1 MSSYVENLYHY
12 PIKGLTAQSLQK
24 VALTKGQGFPLDRA
38 FGFARPESG
47 FDPNDPKPLP
57 KTKFVM
63 LAREEGL
70 ALLDTHFDEVTETLS
85 ISRDRN
91 KASFDLA
98 SSSGREAASSFLAD
112 LLGFPPD
119 LQPTLYSAEP
129 HKFTDVSVVSP
140 EMMNSVSLINL
151 NSVTHFSQVIG
162 QSVDPARFRGNI
174 HFSGFPP
181 FSELDLVGQRIALGE
196 IEMKVV
202 LRTKRC
208 PATQVNLQSGKRDL
222 DIPKLLQKHLGH
234 SNMGIYAEVL
244 SSGNLKLGDQVRLT
258 QLGYG

>member
-12 PIKGLTAQSLQK
+12 PIKGLTAQPLQK

-85 ISRDRN
+85 IRRDRN

-119 LQPTLYSAEP
+119 LQPTLHSAEP
-129 HKFTDVSVVSP
+129 HKFTDATGVQ
-140 EMMNSVSLINL
+140 SLSN
-151 NSVTHFSQVIG
+151 
-162 QSVDPARFRGNI
+162 
-174 HFSGFPP
+174 
-181 FSELDLVGQRIALGE
+181 QRL
-196 IEMKVV
+196 
-202 LRTKRC
+202 
-208 PATQVNLQSGKRDL
+208 
-222 DIPKLLQKHLGH
+222 
-234 SNMGIYAEVL
+234 
-244 SSGNLKLGDQVRLT
+244 
-258 QLGYG
+258 